1 MIIRVQFCSDKNK
14 IISKW
19 SIYLVD
25 PRTTLFELLD
35 KIHSGIVYFL
45 FSVTTRQFYLL
56 QKKWISP
63 SVYIH
68 CIPFTGRFIFLFVL
82 IYSYVYARKLFMS
95 DARCFR

>member
-1 MIIRVQFCSDKNK
+1 MIIRVQFCSDKNE

-19 SIYLVD
+19 SIYSVD

-56 QKKWISP
+56 QKKI
-63 SVYIH
+63 
-68 CIPFTGRFIFLFVL
+68 
-82 IYSYVYARKLFMS
+82 
-95 DARCFR
+95 